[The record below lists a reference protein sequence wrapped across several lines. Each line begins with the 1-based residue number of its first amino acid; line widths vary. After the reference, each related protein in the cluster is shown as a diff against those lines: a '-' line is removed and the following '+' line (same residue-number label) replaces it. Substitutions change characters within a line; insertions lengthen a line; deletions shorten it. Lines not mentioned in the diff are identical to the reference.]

1 MKKSIPL
8 IKQFVALIEIEKI
21 DDSLES
27 VEKLAKNIVLDL
39 NLKIV
44 KKVFYIF
51 KPQGITF
58 GYILSQSHL
67 MISTYPENKKI
78 HIDLVMCVDRKKTD
92 FKNSLTDRLSK
103 YQITSLKIKAI
114 NF

>member
-8 IKQFVALIEIEKI
+8 IKQFVALIEFEKF
-21 DDSLES
+21 DDSLEF

-44 KKVFYIF
+44 KKVSYTFR
-51 KPQGITF
+51 PQGITF

-67 MISTYPENKKI
+67 MIHTYPEDKTI
-78 HIDLVMCVDRKKTD
+78 HIDLVMCVDRKKTE
-92 FKNSLTDRLSK
+92 FKKLLTDRLSK
-103 YQITSLKIKAI
+103 YQITSLKIKTI

>member
-1 MKKSIPL
+1 MKKD
-8 IKQFVALIEIEKI
+8 K
-21 DDSLES
+21 
-27 VEKLAKNIVLDL
+27 
-39 NLKIV
+39 
-44 KKVFYIF
+44 
-51 KPQGITF
+51 T
-58 GYILSQSHL
+58 
-67 MISTYPENKKI
+67 I